1 VRGSYDLERAI
12 NIAICI
18 GRLTAIDEDRDEAM
32 DDISKTLFEMSAVER
47 SRIIATVVDALEAA
61 SENAEEDG
69 DSQLKANANS
79 IACTLRGCRVFMSDL
94 DFVAAEKLL
103 EQAIMLMQLLST
115 RRVPTETM
123 H

>member
-1 VRGSYDLERAI
+1 
-12 NIAICI
+12 
-18 GRLTAIDEDRDEAM
+18 M